1 MKGRAGVE
9 EELVTCFPLLPSR
22 PNTAVRLAL
31 LPPFSSP
38 PSPSLPSSPLHSFF
52 FCFSSSFLR
61 GKWEEEAKGG
71 RTPGLLEICPIPALK
86 RAPQLLWLET
96 GLVSASLFLPRPS
109 PPGTQ
114 FFCSSSP
121 LRLCSAAFLPGG
133 AASRRQPAEFNQEDN
148 VHESS
153 LQSIYIS
160 HSVFLS
166 QLLAPI
172 KWSTAS
178 SAKGKCD
185 IFAKFIVSFL

>member
-22 PNTAVRLAL
+22 PNTAVCLAL

-52 FCFSSSFLR
+52 FVSPPPFSGESGRRKQRVAELQDFWKFVPSQPCSEHHSSSGWRL
-61 GKWEEEAKGG
+61 GW
-71 RTPGLLEICPIPALK
+71 
-86 RAPQLLWLET
+86 
-96 GLVSASLFLPRPS
+96 FLPLSSCLEPS

-148 VHESS
+148 AHESS

>member
-22 PNTAVRLAL
+22 PNTAVCLAL

-38 PSPSLPSSPLHSFF
+38 PSSPLHFTLF

-160 HSVFLS
+160 PSVFLS
-166 QLLAPI
+166 QLLAPK